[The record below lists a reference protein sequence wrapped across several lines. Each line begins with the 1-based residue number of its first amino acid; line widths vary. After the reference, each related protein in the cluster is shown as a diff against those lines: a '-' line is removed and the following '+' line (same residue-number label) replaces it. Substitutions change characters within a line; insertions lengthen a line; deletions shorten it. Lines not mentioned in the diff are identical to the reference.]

1 MKKRA
6 LAIALSLALLLSVFV
21 PGTLATSST
30 ETETDTTTV
39 VSQPDTEVLAQDGE
53 GTQSGDEQTDLT
65 DGETVTGDGQTTDED
80 SVTGDGQ
87 TAGEGTV
94 TGDGQTAGEGTVT
107 GDGQTTEEGT
117 VTGDGQTTEEG
128 TVTGDG
134 QTAGEG
140 TVTDDG
146 QTVDEG
152 NVTGDGQTADPTE
165 ATAATEPT
173 VATDPTETTAA
184 TEPTDPVCTCPGTEE
199 EKAAEDFVHQEG
211 CPYYVEQEPETIVD
225 RTIETSVD
233 GLTFAV
239 KGSLPE
245 SVELSVSALGST
257 AGEFIRSD
265 VLNLEELPDGYTG
278 SAFDIKILDKETGA
292 EIEPSAPVTVTV
304 YGTDTTEESDVQV
317 YHLPDTDAEDV
328 NAMMSMQT
336 MRAAASMFA
345 LAPAETTS
353 GSGEEIASV
362 YAGDAYITFTAD
374 SFSVYY
380 IVTGT
385 KNDDY
390 YPDDM
395 TELVVMPGSVFTRS
409 GEWERRG
416 YLPNGVSVS
425 YNRREGITTVSI
437 SANAEVGQSFTL
449 QGWQGWNRVSFKVTI
464 MSRED
469 VVLGAINSAVYL
481 PVKQDVSKGLPSEPG
496 NTEGTYI
503 HMTSNYGTSNNA
515 QTNFSTT
522 GEGII
527 SPDIVNSPN
536 FVPSIDGSSTF
547 GVVDSTGVETKKVLV
562 DGSIDWDRVLD
573 AMARRG
579 DIVANDGETLTPQ
592 NKDRYEVIPYVVKY
606 KAQSFK
612 WHIDCAVVL
621 KDTVTLQYA
630 HNLDSDKYYISGTMP
645 TLPSSS
651 SGYTPH
657 TATVGSIG
665 GLGEGGTIQVQDR
678 TSGDAPMTLTFKE
691 WNTAP
696 DGSGV
701 SYDPGDQITI
711 TENTTLYAIWEGELI
726 PGTLQ
731 ISKTV
736 AADKDVEV
744 PDETFTFRLDLTKAG
759 AALGGNYSY
768 VIKNQDESQAST
780 GTISSGGTLALKA
793 DQTAV
798 ISGLP
803 HNASYTVTEVDI
815 PLGFTSNQTNDSVA
829 GTVLGGQ
836 TSSVAFTN
844 TYVPPVADLTITKTG
859 CQPVDE
865 NQTFVFQVV
874 GEGVSMEVA
883 ICGNG
888 EVVIKD
894 LPLGEYTITETGW
907 SWRYEPDSTSK
918 TIVLDADQS
927 VTFGNSRKNN
937 QWLNGCDYDNNRFA
951 GIGSN

>member
-21 PGTLATSST
+21 PGTLAMGTT

-39 VSQPDTEVLAQDGE
+39 VQSDAEVLAADGE
-53 GTQSGDEQTDLT
+53 GTQSGDEQTALT
-65 DGETVTGDGQTTDED
+65 DGETVIGDGQTTDED

-87 TAGEGTV
+87 TA
-94 TGDGQTAGEGTVT
+94 
-107 GDGQTTEEGT
+107 
-117 VTGDGQTTEEG
+117 
-128 TVTGDG
+128 
-134 QTAGEG
+134 
-140 TVTDDG
+140 
-146 QTVDEG
+146 
-152 NVTGDGQTADPTE
+152 DPTE
-165 ATAATEPT
+165 TTTAPEGSAPTETTAATDPT
-173 VATDPTETTAA
+173 GTTAATDPTETTAATDPTETTAA
-184 TEPTDPVCTCPGTEE
+184 TEPTETTAATDPTETTAATDPTETTAATDPTETVCTCPGTEE
-199 EKAAEDFVHQEG
+199 EKAAEGFVHQEG
-211 CPYYVEQEPETIVD
+211 CPYYVEQEPEAVED

-245 SVELSVSALGST
+245 SAELSVSALGSA

-265 VLNLEELPDGYTG
+265 VLNLDELPDGYTG

-292 EIEPSAPVTVTV
+292 EIEPATAVTVTV

-336 MRAAASMFA
+336 MRAAVSMFA
-345 LAPAETTS
+345 LVPAETTS

-374 SFSVYY
+374 NFSVYY
-380 IVTGT
+380 IVTG
-385 KNDDY
+385 KKDDGY
-390 YPDDM
+390 YPSDL

-409 GEWERRG
+409 GEWKRRG
-416 YLPNGVSVS
+416 SLPNGVTVE
-425 YNRREGITTVSI
+425 YDWREKITTVSI
-437 SANAEVGQSFTL
+437 SANAAAGQSFTL
-449 QGWQGWNRVSFKVTI
+449 QSRQWVDSGFFGHYETVTLKVTI
-464 MSRED
+464 KSRED

-481 PVKQDVSKGLPSEPG
+481 PVKMDVSKGLPSEPG
-496 NTEGTYI
+496 DTSGDYI
-503 HMTSNYGTSNNA
+503 HVTSRYGTTTDT
-515 QTNFSTT
+515 QTNFSLS
-522 GEGII
+522 GKGII
-527 SPDIVNSPN
+527 SEDIANSPN
-536 FVPSIDGSSTF
+536 FVPSIDESATF

-562 DGSIDWDRVLD
+562 EGSIDWDSVLD
-573 AMARRG
+573 AMASRG

-592 NKDRYEVIPYVVKY
+592 NKDKYEVIPYVVKY

-630 HNLDSDKYYISGTMP
+630 HNLDSEKYYISGTMP

-657 TATVGSIG
+657 TATVGSIV

-691 WNTAP
+691 WNTEP
-696 DGSGV
+696 NGSGV
-701 SYDPGDQITI
+701 SYKPGDEIII

-736 AADKDVEV
+736 AADGDVEV
-744 PDETFTFRLDLTKAG
+744 PDASFTFRVDLTMDG
-759 AALGGNYSY
+759 AVPSDSYSY
-768 VIKNQDESQAST
+768 VIQDQTSLQVGN

-793 DQTAV
+793 NQTAV

-803 HNASYTVTEVDI
+803 HNASYTVTEVEI
-815 PLGFTSNQTNDSVA
+815 PLGFTSNQTNNSVA
-829 GTVLGGQ
+829 GTVTGGQ
-836 TSSVAFTN
+836 TSSVAFVN

-888 EVVIKD
+888 KVVIKD

-907 SWRYEPDSTSK
+907 SWRYQPENSAQTV
-918 TIVLDADQS
+918 VLDEDHS
-927 VTFGNSRKNN
+927 VTFSNSRVKN
-937 QWLNGCDYDNNRFA
+937 QWLNGSAYDNNSFA
-951 GIGSN
+951 GIESN

>member
-39 VSQPDTEVLAQDGE
+39 VSQSDTEVLAEDGE

-80 SVTGDGQ
+80 SVTGDSQ
-87 TAGEGTV
+87 TAE
-94 TGDGQTAGEGTVT
+94 
-107 GDGQTTEEGT
+107 
-117 VTGDGQTTEEG
+117 
-128 TVTGDG
+128 
-134 QTAGEG
+134 
-140 TVTDDG
+140 
-146 QTVDEG
+146 
-152 NVTGDGQTADPTE
+152 PTE
-165 ATAATEPT
+165 TTGASEGSEPTETTAATDPT
-173 VATDPTETTAA
+173 GTTAATDPTETTAA
-184 TEPTDPVCTCPGTEE
+184 TDPTETTAATDPTETTAATDPTETTAATDPTETTAATDPTETTGPVCTCPGTDE
-199 EKAAEDFVHQEG
+199 EKAAEGFVHKEG

-245 SVELSVSALGST
+245 SAELSVSALGST

-265 VLNLEELPDGYTG
+265 VLNLDELPDGYTG

-292 EIEPSAPVTVTV
+292 EIEPAAPVTVTV

-374 SFSVYY
+374 NFSVYY

-385 KNDDY
+385 KDDDY
-390 YPDDM
+390 YPSDL

-409 GEWERRG
+409 GRWTRQG
-416 YLPNGVSVS
+416 TLPNGVRVE
-425 YNRREGITTVSI
+425 YDRREDITTVSI
-437 SANAEVGQSFTL
+437 SANAAAAQSFTL
-449 QGWQGWNRVSFKVTI
+449 KSEQYVGSWPFGHYETVTLQVTI
-464 MSRED
+464 KSRED

-481 PVKQDVSKGLPSEPG
+481 PVKMDVSKGLPSEPG
-496 NTEGTYI
+496 NTEGKYI
-503 HMTSNYGTSNNA
+503 HMTSRYGTSDNTE
-515 QTNFSTT
+515 TNFSTT
-522 GEGII
+522 GVGII

-536 FVPSIDGSSTF
+536 FVPSVDGSSTF

-562 DGSIDWDRVLD
+562 DGSIDWDSVLD
-573 AMARRG
+573 AMANRR

-592 NKDRYEVIPYVVKY
+592 NKDKYEVIPYVVKY

-630 HNLDSDKYYISGTMP
+630 HNLDSEKYYISGTMP

-657 TATVGSIG
+657 TATVGSIV

-691 WNTAP
+691 WNTEP

-798 ISGLP
+798 ISELP
-803 HNASYTVTEVDI
+803 HNASYTVTEVNI

-888 EVVIKD
+888 KVVIKD
-894 LPLGEYTITETGW
+894 LPLGEYMITETGW
-907 SWRYEPDSTSK
+907 SWRYQPENSAQTV
-918 TIVLDADQS
+918 VLDEDHS
-927 VTFGNSRKNN
+927 VTFSNSRVKN
-937 QWLNGCDYDNNRFA
+937 QWLNGSAYDNNSFA
-951 GIGSN
+951 GIESN

>member
-6 LAIALSLALLLSVFV
+6 LAIALSLVLLLSVFV

-39 VSQPDTEVLAQDGE
+39 VSQSDTEVLAEDGE
-53 GTQSGDEQTDLT
+53 GTLSGDGQSVVT
-65 DGETVTGDGQTTDED
+65 DGDTVTGDGQTTGEGT
-80 SVTGDGQ
+80 VTGDGQ
-87 TAGEGTV
+87 TADEGTV

-107 GDGQTTEEGT
+107 GDGQT
-117 VTGDGQTTEEG
+117 
-128 TVTGDG
+128 
-134 QTAGEG
+134 
-140 TVTDDG
+140 
-146 QTVDEG
+146 VDEG

-165 ATAATEPT
+165 TTAATDPT
-173 VATDPTETTAA
+173 ETTATTDPTETTAATDPTETTAA
-184 TEPTDPVCTCPGTEE
+184 TDPTETTGPVCTCPGTEE
-199 EKAAEDFVHQEG
+199 EKAAEGFIHQEG
-211 CPYYVEQEPETIVD
+211 CPHYVEQEPETIVD

-245 SVELSVSALGST
+245 SAELSVSALGST

-265 VLNLEELPDGYTG
+265 VLNLDELPDGYTG

-292 EIEPSAPVTVTV
+292 EIEPAAPVTVTV
-304 YGTDTTEESDVQV
+304 CGTDTTEESDVQV

-353 GSGEEIASV
+353 GSGEEIASA

-374 SFSVYY
+374 NFSVYY

-385 KNDDY
+385 KDDDY
-390 YPDDM
+390 YPSDL

-409 GEWERRG
+409 GRWTQQG
-416 YLPNGVSVS
+416 SLPNGASVS
-425 YNRREGITTVSI
+425 YDRWTQITTVSI

-449 QGWQGWNRVSFKVTI
+449 RSRQGFNVVSFKVTI
-464 MSRED
+464 MSREN

-481 PVKQDVSKGLPSEPG
+481 PVKMDVSKGLPSEPG

-503 HMTSNYGTSNNA
+503 HMTSSYGTSNNT

-573 AMARRG
+573 AMASRR

-592 NKDRYEVIPYVVKY
+592 NKDKYEVIPYVVKY

-630 HNLDSDKYYISGTMP
+630 HNLDSEKYYISGTMP

-657 TATVGSIG
+657 TATVGSIV

-691 WNTAP
+691 WNTEP

-803 HNASYTVTEVDI
+803 HNASYTVTEVEI
-815 PLGFTSNQTNDSVA
+815 PLGFTSNQTNNSVA
-829 GTVLGGQ
+829 GTVTGGQ
-836 TSSVAFTN
+836 TSSVAFVN

-859 CQPVDE
+859 CEAIDE

-874 GEGVSMEVA
+874 GGDVSMEVA
-883 ICGNG
+883 ICGDG
-888 EVVIKD
+888 SVVIKD

-907 SWRYEPDSTSK
+907 SWRYQPDSTSK

-927 VTFGNSRKNN
+927 VTFSNSRVNK
-937 QWLNGCDYDNNRFA
+937 QWLNGSAYKNNSFA
-951 GIGSN
+951 GVEAE